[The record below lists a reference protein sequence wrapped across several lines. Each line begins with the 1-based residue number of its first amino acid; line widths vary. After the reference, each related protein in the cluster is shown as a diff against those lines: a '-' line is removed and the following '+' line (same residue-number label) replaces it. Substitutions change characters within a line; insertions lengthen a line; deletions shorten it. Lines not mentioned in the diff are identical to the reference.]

1 MFTPLPKN
9 RSVRTPQLPWPKP
22 SWLTDVHDGV
32 DGVDDVTGCGC
43 GCSEGWAWMGLDGDA
58 IPTPTPKRVDQPQA
72 ALINGAVPERRWQIL
87 TVYAEGDAL

>member
-1 MFTPLPKN
+1 MWMQ
-9 RSVRTPQLPWPKP
+9 RR
-22 SWLTDVHDGV
+22 
-32 DGVDDVTGCGC
+32 
-43 GCSEGWAWMGLDGDA
+43 MGLDGDA